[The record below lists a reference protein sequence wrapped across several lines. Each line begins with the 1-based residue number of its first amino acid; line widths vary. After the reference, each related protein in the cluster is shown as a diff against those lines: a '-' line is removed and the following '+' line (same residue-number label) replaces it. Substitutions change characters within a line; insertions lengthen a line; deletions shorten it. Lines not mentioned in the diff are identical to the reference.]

1 MLFDSQKDST
11 QLHLQQSAEPATAAP
26 AQALFVTVTLIAI
39 NVSVYGLMLISGTH
53 FTAEQ
58 MVPWGGNFAP
68 LTESGQWWRLVTA
81 CFLHFGF
88 LHIAVNM
95 YVLFQVGLLTEF
107 LFGKTRYLLI
117 YLAAGIAGNIA
128 GLYLHPYGVE
138 AGASGAI
145 FGVYGALLAHLLT
158 VRGAVPR
165 QHAIKIG
172 IAAAFFLAYNLIV
185 GLATPNTDVVAHVAG
200 LLVGFPLGL
209 ALARPLVPGRH
220 LQHTL
225 QTLATAAFAVALAF
239 AAVSRLPK
247 ISPTESQWSRLTL
260 TGPSVTVGNH
270 DKVVYTDEAT
280 ADVATRVGQAMLR
293 SGLLPQSDGIV
304 VFSQTASGASI
315 SIPFH
320 AESTLA
326 TGKQPGCGSPAPS
339 AKVPPHP
346 LPWDD
351 PAVLT
356 SFRLA
361 GPQIADAAGQRPFTI
376 RMLNTK
382 GDLEREIPIDWY
394 LLTIGSQ
401 DRVAYSGHATAAEA
415 AALGKALQS
424 VGFFQD
430 RGALVVLSRQEG
442 PPDISFVLQ
451 DGAWNAPAL
460 QTGITAIG
468 RRIAPAIGG
477 LPITIH
483 LLDTTFQPRTQITIR

>member
-1 MLFDSQKDST
+1 
-11 QLHLQQSAEPATAAP
+11 
-26 AQALFVTVTLIAI
+26 
-39 NVSVYGLMLISGTH
+39 
-53 FTAEQ
+53 
-58 MVPWGGNFAP
+58 
-68 LTESGQWWRLVTA
+68 
-81 CFLHFGF
+81 
-88 LHIAVNM
+88 
-95 YVLFQVGLLTEF
+95 
-107 LFGKTRYLLI
+107 
-117 YLAAGIAGNIA
+117 
-128 GLYLHPYGVE
+128 
-138 AGASGAI
+138 
-145 FGVYGALLAHLLT
+145 
-158 VRGAVPR
+158 
-165 QHAIKIG
+165 
-172 IAAAFFLAYNLIV
+172 
-185 GLATPNTDVVAHVAG
+185 
-200 LLVGFPLGL
+200 
-209 ALARPLVPGRH
+209 
-220 LQHTL
+220 
-225 QTLATAAFAVALAF
+225 
-239 AAVSRLPK
+239 
-247 ISPTESQWSRLTL
+247 L
-260 TGPSVTVGNH
+260 TGPSVTVGNR
-270 DKVVYTDEAT
+270 DKVVYTGGAT
-280 ADVATRVGQAMLR
+280 AEVATRVGQAMLR
-293 SGLLPQSDGIV
+293 SGLLAQSDGIV
-304 VFSQTASGASI
+304 VFNQTAAGASI

-320 AESTLA
+320 AESPLGKP
-326 TGKQPGCGSPAPS
+326 TGGSSPVPS
-339 AKVPPHP
+339 ATVPPHR

-351 PAVLT
+351 PAVLA